1 MIALS
6 SIGDGTSPTGRAPLF
21 RNRNKRF
28 WIVLIA
34 VVVILAL
41 YLPSL
46 VAFRYTAAAQNTGFL
61 THPWRS
67 WSFIVTALTVPGDSR
82 LKTSG
87 IALRHAD
94 TYYRGSSIDAHEVRL
109 LFLPEGKPYT
119 FTHPLGDRTV
129 TTTITPP
136 YRFVW
141 QVTGHIDTVGGPDT
155 VVALLDYRT
164 GRVLYDVR
172 RDLPQGAGT
181 TEPAGS
187 SPAASSPGPT
197 TSPSTG
203 TTP

>member
-1 MIALS
+1 VQTDTPKIE
-6 SIGDGTSPTGRAPLF
+6 RAPLF
-21 RNRNKRF
+21 RNRDKRF
-28 WIVLIA
+28 WIILI
-34 VVVILAL
+34 VVVVALAL

-46 VAFRYTAAAQNTGFL
+46 VAFRYTASTQSTGFL

-87 IALRHAD
+87 IALRSAD
-94 TYYRGSSIDAHEVRL
+94 ARFAGSSIDPHEVRL

-119 FTHPLGDRTV
+119 FTHPLGRRLL

-141 QVTGHIDTVGGPDT
+141 QVTGHIDGVKGSDA
-155 VVALLDYRT
+155 VIALLDYESGRT
-164 GRVLYDVR
+164 LYDVR
-172 RDLPQGAGT
+172 RDLPQRGGVEPT
-181 TEPAGS
+181 TTPSDEP
-187 SPAASSPGPT
+187 SPGATP
-197 TSPSTG
+197 SPG